1 MAPSPSEKVFQK
13 SNYLA
18 ALALTLLVFG
28 TGIFLGNHFS
38 ASKLDQIEGLQQELN
53 SQTLGAELQTL
64 LLTEFPCSSFNSTI
78 TDELFDVGS
87 KLDYM
92 EGQMGKTN
100 TEVLTLKEYY
110 SLLEIRH
117 WLLLKLAKE
126 RCGTEYN
133 LILYFYSN
141 LGDCDTCEQQ
151 GYVLST
157 LHKKYPR
164 LNIYS
169 FDANIRNPALQTV
182 KTIFGVR
189 GVPTLVINHQ
199 ALAGFKNK
207 NEIEALLFKKDSKK
221 NRTNMNETSVV

>member
-1 MAPSPSEKVFQK
+1 MASTTPHEKIFQK

-28 TGIFLGNHFS
+28 TGILLGNHFS
-38 ASKLDQIEGLQQELN
+38 TSKLNQIEGLQQELN
-53 SQTLGAELQTL
+53 AQTLGAELQTL

-78 TDELFDVGS
+78 TEELFDVGS

-92 EGQMGKTN
+92 EGQLGKTN
-100 TEVLTLKEYY
+100 KEVLTLKEYY

-117 WLLLKLAKE
+117 WMLLKLAKE

-133 LILYFYSN
+133 LVLYFYSN
-141 LGDCDTCEQQ
+141 LGDCDECEQQ

-157 LHKKYPR
+157 LHKKYPY

-169 FDANIRNPALQTV
+169 FDANIHNPALETV
-182 KTIFGVR
+182 KTIFGIHR
-189 GVPTLVINHQ
+189 VPALVINNQVHT
-199 ALAGFKNK
+199 GFKDK
-207 NEIEALLFKKDSKK
+207 NEIETLLFKNSV
-221 NRTNMNETSVV
+221 TSQNVSS